1 VYTSINAPQGLSPS
15 PLRGGSKEEHLGGEV
30 AEGNALVDLVHV
42 DMANTLIH
50 VHQQPHSVV
59 VSKGRPSRPP
69 VCLAV
74 HVSGVS
80 RVAFV
85 GCGGWGTSLAGLFV
99 GQVCCTCAYNSLFC
113 LASIAAVH
121 VVHVELTGGAPE
133 GWT

>member
-1 VYTSINAPQGLSPS
+1 MPVALVTQQGKECKQGKDGKHGKEGKHSKLVYTSITAPQGLSPS
-15 PLRGGSKEEHLGGEV
+15 PLRGGSKQKHLGGEV

-74 HVSGVS
+74 HASRVSG
-80 RVAFV
+80 VAFV
-85 GCGGWGTSLAGLFV
+85 GCGGWGTSE
-99 GQVCCTCAYNSLFC
+99 TSL
-113 LASIAAVH
+113 LSNK
-121 VVHVELTGGAPE
+121 
-133 GWT
+133 